1 MSDPHASSQTFAAD
15 VSEGKDDAT
24 VNLFSG
30 DKITW
35 HMANGESFAGN
46 LKIAIPHQARS
57 AQTPMHL
64 RGFDERCMQFG
75 VIFLKVAALQKDYA
89 DLHTALVEA
98 AQVHRRLCAP
108 RLVRYGDFEIASET
122 FAVRHVPGDFVTAEK
137 VDGSV
142 ILALGDICGK
152 GLAAG
157 MWITHLVG
165 LVSSR
170 TAASSRPEA
179 IVTGVNRDLC
189 RTSSVTPLASLFL
202 ARLDPITGRLDYCN
216 AGHPPA
222 LLLRADGQLESLSEG
237 GPLLGVIPAASF
249 VRGSVD
255 LRAGDL
261 LLICSDGILES
272 VNNVDQEFGNKR
284 LEEQL
289 RSGQIGSADAVLFSV
304 LGAVQDFAA
313 AQPLIDDMSLLVV
326 RRATGI
332 VH

>member
-1 MSDPHASSQTFAAD
+1 MSYSESNGGLAVRRAIDLQ
-15 VSEGKDDAT
+15 VSPLPRGKSR
-24 VNLFSG
+24 NRS
-30 DKITW
+30 
-35 HMANGESFAGN
+35 
-46 LKIAIPHQARS
+46 HQIE
-57 AQTPMHL
+57 L
-64 RGFDERCMQFG
+64 E
-75 VIFLKVAALQKDYA
+75 LKVAALQKDYA
-89 DLHTALVEA
+89 DLHSALIEA

-122 FAVRHVPGDFVTAEK
+122 FAVRHVPGDFVTAEN
-137 VDGSV
+137 VDGTV
-142 ILALGDICGK
+142 IIALGDICGK

-202 ARLDPITGRLDYCN
+202 ARLDPVTGRLDYCN

-222 LLLRADGQLESLSEG
+222 LLLREDGQVETLSEG

-255 LRAGDL
+255 LRLGDL
-261 LLICSDGILES
+261 LLVCSDGILES
-272 VNNVDQEFGNKR
+272 VNNVDHEFGNKR

-289 RSGQIGSADAVLFSV
+289 RSGRIGSADAVLFSV

-313 AQPLIDDMSLLVV
+313 TQPLVDDMSLLVV
-326 RRATGI
+326 RRATGK